1 MVEKLDATDLR
12 LRLILI
18 VERLA
23 KASPTGL
30 AAHGEIIGEMMDVE
44 DATLGSAK
52 RLLNRVWHRG
62 WLERPFY
69 GCYRLATEAYEILE
83 DAGVEV

>member
-1 MVEKLDATDLR
+1 MSEKLDATDLR

-18 VERLA
+18 VEKLA
-23 KASPTGL
+23 KASSTGL
-30 AAHGEIIGEMMDVE
+30 ATHGEIVAEMMVVE
-44 DATLGSAK
+44 GSTHGSGK

-69 GCYRLATEAYEILE
+69 GCYRLAAEAYEILE
-83 DAGVEV
+83 NAGIEV